1 MSDRF
6 GKDKNKSTDANF
18 FPGNTDD
25 EKISRLCIK
34 FTKITGSVNSFKKS
48 QTQVLLDKENELLEK
63 WKKIWDNVSNR
74 WTKKW

>member
-6 GKDKNKSTDANF
+6 GRDKNKSTDANF

-34 FTKITGSVNSFKKS
+34 FTKITGSINSFKKS
-48 QTQVLLDKENELLEK
+48 QTQVLLDQRKLIVRKMKENLG
-63 WKKIWDNVSNR
+63 
-74 WTKKW
+74 

>member
-25 EKISRLCIK
+25 EKISR
-34 FTKITGSVNSFKKS
+34 FTKITGSINSFKKS
-48 QTQVLLDKENELLEK
+48 QTQVLLDQRKWIVRKMKENLG
-63 WKKIWDNVSNR
+63 
-74 WTKKW
+74 

>member
-34 FTKITGSVNSFKKS
+34 FTKITGSINSFKKKTNAS
-48 QTQVLLDKENELLEK
+48 PSRS
-63 WKKIWDNVSNR
+63 KKMNC
-74 WTKKW
+74 

>member
-6 GKDKNKSTDANF
+6 GKGKNKSTDANF

-34 FTKITGSVNSFKKS
+34 FTKIIGSVNSFKKS
-48 QTQVLLDKENELLEK
+48 QTQVLLDQRK
-63 WKKIWDNVSNR
+63 
-74 WTKKW
+74 